1 MSAKAPGDL
10 ELLRS
15 FVNTTDPDTQ
25 TDELDTPLRMH
36 DWLAARGLL
45 GADSTVDEQAHRQT
59 LELREALRALAL
71 ANGATELDPTVIA
84 TLNELATGTSLSV
97 LLNPDGH
104 AELHP
109 TGEGLKQTFG
119 QLLAITYNAMVDGTF
134 PRLKACANETC
145 RWLYYDHSKNR
156 SKKWC
161 EMQTCGNV
169 INARAYRQR
178 HSHEA
183 STEGPRDKP

>member
-15 FVNTTDPDTQ
+15 FVNTADPDTR
-25 TDELDTPLRMH
+25 TDELDTPQRMH

-109 TGEGLKQTFG
+109 TEKALNRHLGNCWRSPTTQWSTVLFHGSKPAPTKPAG
-119 QLLAITYNAMVDGTF
+119 GSITTIRKTGRRNGVKCRPAAM
-134 PRLKACANETC
+134 
-145 RWLYYDHSKNR
+145 
-156 SKKWC
+156 
-161 EMQTCGNV
+161 
-169 INARAYRQR
+169 
-178 HSHEA
+178 
-183 STEGPRDKP
+183 